1 MTYAKVLRHLLAGYT
16 PRVEDL
22 YLLEP
27 FQVATLPDRAP
38 ATGMAA
44 VLHAD
49 PLLRSVLSRKSP
61 EFEVWAEELL
71 QEHGPTA
78 GDTSDLLWEIADL
91 LVSVADAAT
100 MDTASGDVGIE
111 AISECAHLHGTVI
124 DVGAGTGR
132 LAIAAARY
140 ADVVYAVEP
149 VGRLRAWIRSYAERI
164 GLDNV
169 YVVDG
174 FLDQLPFPPGSV
186 DVVMTRRAL
195 GWRPNAEMK
204 EVDRVL
210 APGGGAVHL
219 TGLPVTSGED
229 DLHRLF
235 EATGYRM
242 APYQD
247 LGTWSRRYVK

>member
-1 MTYAKVLRHLLAGYT
+1 MAYAKVLQHLLAGFT

-27 FQVATLPDRAP
+27 FQVGTLPDRAP
-38 ATGMAA
+38 APAMAA

-49 PLLRSVLSRKSP
+49 PLLRSILSRKHP
-61 EFEVWAEELL
+61 DFEAWAQTLL
-71 QEHGPTA
+71 DEHGPTA
-78 GDTSDLLWEIADL
+78 GTKAELLWEIADL
-91 LVSVADAAT
+91 LVSVADPAT
-100 MDTASGDVGIE
+100 MDAASGDVGIE
-111 AISECAHLHGTVI
+111 AVTECAQLRGTVI

-132 LAIAAARY
+132 LAMAAAAY

-149 VGRLRAWIRSYAERI
+149 VGRLRGWIRSNAERM
-164 GLDNV
+164 GLTNL

-174 FLDQLPFPPGSV
+174 FLDRLPFPDGSV
-186 DVVMTRRAL
+186 DVVLTRRAL
-195 GWRPNAEMK
+195 GWRPNAEVK

-219 TGLPVTSGED
+219 TGLPVSSGED

-235 EATGYRM
+235 EASGYRM
-242 APYQD
+242 APYRD